1 MAAKADT
8 NTLVASTV
16 STFTLTDVSASH
28 VDVTVHTS
36 AVVYVRLDGVD
47 PVAAADENY
56 PVVGPGFKRFRM
68 PHGGVVKCI
77 SAGTPVVTVS
87 AVA

>member
-1 MAAKADT
+1 MADKAVT
-8 NTLVASTV
+8 ATLTAATAA
-16 STFTLTDVSASH
+16 TFTLDDATSTH

-36 AVVYVRLDGVD
+36 AVVYVRMDGVT
-47 PVAAADENY
+47 PVGAAAENY

-68 PHGGVVKCI
+68 PHTGIVKVI